1 MSWVA
6 FDRAIRLSVD
16 RARPVDLAKWTSAR
30 DQVYRAIMD
39 KDWNDSLNA
48 FVQYEGGDVLDAV
61 QPAHAG
67 GGVHCA
73 YGWEVAIDA
82 VGHGPHF
89 GIGQPG
95 VPLRPEGIAR
105 WPRGSEGTFSLCT
118 FFYVQVS
125 HANWAL
131 AGGASDV

>member
-48 FVQYEGGDVLDAV
+48 FVQYEGGRARRV
-61 QPAHAG
+61 QTCSCRWWG
-67 GGVHCA
+67 S
-73 YGWEVAIDA
+73 
-82 VGHGPHF
+82 
-89 GIGQPG
+89 
-95 VPLRPEGIAR
+95 LRLRMESGYRRCRP
-105 WPRGSEGTFSLCT
+105 WT
-118 FFYVQVS
+118 
-125 HANWAL
+125 AL
-131 AGGASDV
+131 WYRTAW